1 MGFAVTY
8 GFAEQVYQFLAAPL
22 ADIYAGQESRRMI
35 YTGLAEGFI
44 TYLKLAMFSGFIL
57 AFPVIA
63 AQLYF
68 FVAPGLYKRERR
80 VMLPFLLFSPL
91 LFLCGAALAYY
102 GVFPLAWKF
111 FTGFE
116 MRGADGLPIILEA
129 RISEYL
135 SLVMRMIIAF
145 GLAFQLP
152 ILLMLLVRGGFVTSG
167 SLRKGRKY
175 ALVVIFIAAAILT
188 PPDVVSQ
195 VCLAVPLLVL
205 YEASVWACRS
215 VEREKMAKELA
226 ENDA

>member
-1 MGFAVTY
+1 MTKKTKPASKAASEEAPSAESMSMTEHLQELRNRLVVAILAWLLGFAVTY

-91 LFLCGAALAYY
+91 VFLCGAALAYY

-135 SLVMRMIIAF
+135 S
-145 GLAFQLP
+145 
-152 ILLMLLVRGGFVTSG
+152 
-167 SLRKGRKY
+167 Y
-175 ALVVIFIAAAILT
+175 
-188 PPDVVSQ
+188 
-195 VCLAVPLLVL
+195 
-205 YEASVWACRS
+205 
-215 VEREKMAKELA
+215 
-226 ENDA
+226 